1 MGITKAALEKP
12 EELGIIPERL
22 EVLDKQLNYFIEQG
36 QRQAIIFKGMKKGVT
51 FFEGTYGINTK
62 EYGLKSDTIFNV
74 CSITKPIVAT
84 LILCLQEDGIV
95 DVTEPVCRYLP
106 EFTGGGK
113 ENICVWHLMTH
124 SSGLDDQEIW
134 DFSNEYVKNELGIEI
149 PGNECSHE
157 EFEIFSA
164 KVAEKMGIDGS
175 VKRRMGDFEYL
186 ISLKFE
192 MKRKPHTNMV
202 YCSYGFQR
210 LADIIT
216 TVTGESLDEYASRK
230 LFTPLGM
237 KDTAWRM
244 PEEKWNRII
253 GRIDTAVSADWF
265 NCKENFVSE
274 SGAGG
279 LKTTVDD
286 IMRFNQMIL
295 HEGKLDE
302 VRVLSKASIHQMF
315 TNHNKGVPC
324 AEGEEYSGWSLGW
337 NLHGNKKDND
347 GILRSATC
355 IDHTGY
361 GGTKIF
367 VDPEHDLTM
376 AFFAAETVHFEKPEF
391 INING
396 RVVNLVM
403 AAMED

>member
-1 MGITKAALEKP
+1 MGITKEAMNKA

-36 QRQAIIFKGMKKGVT
+36 QRQAIIFKGMKKGVI

-62 EYGLKSDTIFNV
+62 EYGLKLDTIFNV

-95 DVTEPVCRYLP
+95 DVSERVCRYLP

-113 ENICVWHLMTH
+113 ENVCIWHLMTH

-134 DFSNEYVKNELGIEI
+134 DFLNEYIKNELGIEV
-149 PGNECSHE
+149 PNNECSHE
-157 EFEIFSA
+157 EFEEFST
-164 KVAEKMGIDGS
+164 KVAEKMGVDRSIEG
-175 VKRRMGDFEYL
+175 RMGDVEYL
-186 ISLKFE
+186 ISLKFK
-192 MKRKPHTNMV
+192 MKRKPRVNMV
-202 YCSYGFQR
+202 YFNYGYQR

-216 TVTGESLDEYASRK
+216 AVTGESLDEYASRK
-230 LFTPLGM
+230 LFVPLGM

-244 PEEKWNRII
+244 PKDKWHRII
-253 GRIDTAVSADWF
+253 GRIDTAVSAEWF
-265 NCKENFVSE
+265 NCKENYVSE

-279 LKTTVDD
+279 IKTTVDD
-286 IMRFNQMIL
+286 MMSFTQMIL
-295 HEGKLDE
+295 NEGKLNN
-302 VRVLSKASIHQMF
+302 VRVLSKASIDQMF
-315 TNHNKGVPC
+315 INHNKGVSC
-324 AEGEEYSGWSLGW
+324 DLGEEYSGWSLGW
-337 NLHGNKKDND
+337 NLHGNKKDSD
-347 GILRSATC
+347 GILRSEKC

-396 RVVNLVM
+396 RVLNLVM

>member
-1 MGITKAALEKP
+1 MGITRVAMERAT
-12 EELGIIPERL
+12 ELGIIPERL
-22 EVLDKQLNYFIEQG
+22 EVLDNQLNYFVEQG
-36 QRQAIIFKGMKKGVT
+36 QRQAIIFKGVKKGVV
-51 FFEGTYGINTK
+51 FFEGTYGMNTK
-62 EYGLKSDTIFNV
+62 DYGLKSDTIFNV
-74 CSITKPIVAT
+74 CSITKPVVAA

-95 DVTEPVCRYLP
+95 DVTEPVCKYLP

-113 ENICVWHLMTH
+113 EIICVWHLMTH
-124 SSGLDDQEIW
+124 SSGLDDQELMS
-134 DFSNEYVKNELGIEI
+134 DTNEYIKNKLGLEV
-149 PGNECSHE
+149 PGDECTHE
-157 EFEIFSA
+157 EYEAFQNR
-164 KVAEKMGIDGS
+164 VAEKIEVDRSIKG
-175 VKRRMGDFEYL
+175 RMGDVRYN
-186 ISLKFE
+186 ISLKLN

-230 LFTPLGM
+230 IFIPLGM
-237 KDTAWRM
+237 KDTAWRISK
-244 PEEKWNRII
+244 EKWNRII
-253 GRIDTAVSADWF
+253 GRIDSAVSADWF
-265 NCKENFVSE
+265 NCEENYLSE

-286 IMRFNQMIL
+286 MMRFTQMIL
-295 HEGKLDE
+295 HGGKLDE
-302 VRVLSKASIHQMF
+302 VRVLSKASIEHMF
-315 TNHNKGVPC
+315 INHNVGVPC

-367 VDPEHDLTM
+367 VDPKHDLTM
-376 AFFAAETVHFEKPEF
+376 AFFAVETVHFEKPEF

-403 AAMED
+403 AAIED